1 MTATA
6 KKLKKQVRV
15 YLDPA
20 EEGMLGEVVKMFG
33 GKLNESDVMTMLL
46 SASLNALKDKNYRF
60 VMPLRFAVAG
70 EAEPS
75 AYVLN
80 EPRNPRK

>member
-33 GKLNESDVMTMLL
+33 GKLNESDVMTLLL
-46 SASLNALKDKNYRF
+46 SASLNAVKEKNYRF
-60 VMPLRFAVAG
+60 VMPLRFTVTG

-75 AYVLN
+75 AYILN
-80 EPRNPRK
+80 EPKPHRK